1 MHASWP
7 DHATIALARCPLGR
21 DHGSFSNSHRP
32 SSEGTFRVDA
42 PDQFLFTRWIEAELA
57 MALDQDAR
65 YPQRKRILVIRLGAV
80 FAEGATTLTRR
91 QVKTDGAFLQDC
103 RIERLQDIRQR
114 CLPGLKSLTG
124 LVSA

>member
-42 PDQFLFTRWIEAELA
+42 PDQFLFTRWIEAKSQKVYDVELSRLEQRKISKGLTDETPDGPRLRQRKLQHDLVELA
-57 MALDQDAR
+57 EPSGFFL
-65 YPQRKRILVIRLGAV
+65 
-80 FAEGATTLTRR
+80 AERH
-91 QVKTDGAFLQDC
+91 LQ
-103 RIERLQDIRQR
+103 
-114 CLPGLKSLTG
+114 TG
-124 LVSA
+124 EKIA